1 MKNKKLSIIA
11 IIAIIGTLIG
21 LTATI
26 IDFTKF
32 DTPVAKVKAIRGF
45 YLEGGVYVINCEI
58 LDIYDLSGLRSTAQK
73 ISPDGKRCNLWPY
86 GEITERGEVYYYFA
100 ENSVHSGVFSHINR
114 GFASSRWY
122 GFVPNMIKNSIIST
136 LILMLIYIVVN
147 IIVKECRCRKKR
159 SSE

>member
-1 MKNKKLSIIA
+1 MKNKKLSKKGIIA
-11 IIAIIGTLIG
+11 VIIIIGTIVG
-21 LTATI
+21 AVATI

-58 LDIYDLSGLRSTAQK
+58 LEIYDLSGLRSTAQK
-73 ISPDGKRCNLWPY
+73 ISTDGKRCNLWPY

-100 ENSVHSGVFSHINR
+100 KNSVHSGVFSHINR

-122 GFVPNMIKNSIIST
+122 GFVPNMIKNTILST
-136 LILMLIYIVVN
+136 LILMVIYI
-147 IIVKECRCRKKR
+147 IVCRCRKKR